1 MDPKRLEP
9 FCVEQIKFS
18 LKGSTAGLFNFN
30 PRVTYVDSK
39 GKIRICLPKPTKIVV
54 QMISQ
59 ELGQK
64 SLAPAHDVEFEFK
77 TEVARKAFDFLIGA
91 FVEDYMQRRLPVEV
105 SGWRTLMDVVKHGR
119 ISRRMVYGDGGYHG
133 RAISELERRGL
144 VEIRIFPGERG
155 RGGRILKLRVFYE
168 KETIRRSIDE
178 RVMRVGKK

>member
-1 MDPKRLEP
+1 MILNLNSKRKRA
-9 FCVEQIKFS
+9 Q
-18 LKGSTAGLFNFN
+18 
-30 PRVTYVDSK
+30 
-39 GKIRICLPKPTKIVV
+39 
-54 QMISQ
+54 
-59 ELGQK
+59 
-64 SLAPAHDVEFEFK
+64 
-77 TEVARKAFDFLIGA
+77 KAFDFLIGA

-119 ISRRMVYGDGGYHG
+119 ISRRMVYGNGGYHG

-178 RVMRVGKK
+178 TSNESWEKVIGAPMASIVNFTPFLNAIDYYLFEISFFN